1 MRNTRPTYDS
11 ILYFVDPASPFMR
24 AIVDLHDYVFIFLT
38 GVLIF
43 VFFILFSILR
53 NNVLFSIDQ
62 EELSYR
68 YNTVTVSNPYF
79 YAIALFAVYSTII
92 SSTARKLVLFYYD
105 FFIGTRVYY
114 FYNLILTFKSQDALY
129 HALGILLSLHV
140 SLRNEAE
147 LNAVF
152 GSYSLRSSLSQPAN
166 SFFSLI
172 SEVYY
177 RISTFPWNF
186 FIRHGSSFTQFYLFN
201 EFLLNTTYEA
211 FDTTF
216 LFDSFYSYQLRVSA
230 SEAYKVT
237 HNDALETVWTLVPS
251 LILVFIAVPSLLVL
265 FALDEVGKPVMT
277 VKAIGHQWY
286 WSYEVTATYP
296 NLGTKTDSFDSYM
309 VATAELSKGDHR
321 NLEVDNSLHLPFNSH
336 VRLIVTSMDV
346 LHSWAVPALG
356 VKIDAVPGR
365 LNQVGLFIDRPGV
378 FYGQCSEICGPNH
391 GFMPICIKA
400 DMAFDKWLDAF
411 FNLEE

>member
-1 MRNTRPTYDS
+1 
-11 ILYFVDPASPFMR
+11 MR

-43 VFFILFSILR
+43 VLFILFSILR
-53 NNVLFSIDQ
+53 NNALVNLSQSRSMGQYLSAVSPLSPHFYIVALSSIYSSVFS
-62 EELSYR
+62 
-68 YNTVTVSNPYF
+68 NAFNK
-79 YAIALFAVYSTII
+79 ALV
-92 SSTARKLVLFYYD
+92 FYYD
-105 FFIGTRVYY
+105 FFVGTRVYY
-114 FYNLILTFKSQDALY
+114 FYNMILGFKSSDALY
-129 HALGILLSLHV
+129 HILSLVLSLHV

-147 LNAVF
+147 LNGVF
-152 GSYSLRSSLSQPAN
+152 GSYGIRSALSQPAN
-166 SFFSLI
+166 SLFSLTAD
-172 SEVYY
+172 VYY
-177 RISTFPWNF
+177 RITTFPWNF
-186 FIRHGSSFTQFYLFN
+186 FVRYGSSFTQFYLFTELVLAGHN
-201 EFLLNTTYEA
+201 
-211 FDTTF
+211 DS
-216 LFDSFYSYQLRVSA
+216 FDSSFMFEHFYSYQLRVSA
-230 SEAYKVT
+230 MEAYRLT

-286 WSYEVTATYP
+286 WSYEVTATHP
-296 NLGTKTDSFDSYM
+296 NLGTKTDAFDSYM

-321 NLEVDNSLHLPFNSH
+321 NLEVDNSLRLPFNSH
-336 VRLIVTSMDV
+336 IRLIVTSMDV

-378 FYGQCSEICGPNH
+378 FFGQCSEICGPNH

-400 DMAFDKWLDAF
+400 DMAFSHWLDAY
-411 FNLEE
+411 FNVEE